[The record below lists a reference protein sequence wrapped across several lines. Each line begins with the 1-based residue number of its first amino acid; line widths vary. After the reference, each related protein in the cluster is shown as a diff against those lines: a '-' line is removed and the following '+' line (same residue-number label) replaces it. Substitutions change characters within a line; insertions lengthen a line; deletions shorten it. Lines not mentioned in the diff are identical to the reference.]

1 MIPVQTAK
9 QGNWFIVISFSLAI
23 MLTALPLPD
32 WAVNWRPAWVA
43 LVLIYW
49 CMAVPDRVGIAVG
62 WFLGLIVD
70 VQQSTVLGQNA
81 LGFALIAFLI
91 IKSYQRMRVFPLT
104 QQAVLIC
111 FYLLFYELI
120 MLLITGYIGTGTRD
134 WTYWMP
140 AITSMLLWP
149 WLFIILRDLRRKYN
163 IS

>member
-1 MIPVQTAK
+1 MIPLREPK
-9 QGNWFIVISFSLAI
+9 KGNELIVLSFIVAI

-32 WAVNWRPAWVA
+32 WAVDWRPAWVA

-49 CMAVPDRVGIAVG
+49 CMAVPEHIGIGTA
-62 WFLGLIVD
+62 WFLGLILD
-70 VQQSTVLGQNA
+70 VQFGTLLGQHS
-81 LGFALIAFLI
+81 LGLVVIAFLTLN
-91 IKSYQRMRVFPLT
+91 SYQRIRVYPLV

-111 FYLLFYELI
+111 FYLLLYKLI
-120 MLLITGYIGTGTRD
+120 MLLITGYLGTGTRE

-149 WLFIILRDLRRKYN
+149 WMFIILRDLRRKYY

>member
-1 MIPVQTAK
+1 MIPLQEPK
-9 QGNWFIVISFSLAI
+9 KGNGLIIISFIVAV

-49 CMAVPDRVGIAVG
+49 CMAVPDRVGIATA
-62 WFLGLIVD
+62 WFLGLILD
-70 VQQSTVLGQNA
+70 VQQSTLLGQHA
-81 LGFALIAFLI
+81 LGLALIAFLT
-91 IKSYQRMRVFPLT
+91 IKSYQRMRVYPLA

-111 FYLLFYELI
+111 FYLLFYELV
-120 MLLITGYIGTGTRD
+120 MLWITGYSRTATRD

-149 WLFIILRDLRRKYN
+149 WMFIILRDLRRKHH

>member
-1 MIPVQTAK
+1 MIPLEQQR
-9 QGNWFIVISFSLAI
+9 QGNGVIIISFIVAV

-32 WAVNWRPAWVA
+32 WAVNWRPAWVP

-49 CMAVPDRVGIAVG
+49 CMAVPNRVGISVG
-62 WFLGLIVD
+62 WFMGLILD
-70 VQQSTVLGQNA
+70 VQQSTILGQNA
-81 LGFALIAFLI
+81 LGLILIAFLT
-91 IKSYQRMRVFPLT
+91 IKSYQRMRVAPLA

-120 MLLITGYIGTGTRD
+120 MLLITGYLGMGSSD

-140 AITSMLLWP
+140 AISSMFLWP
-149 WLFIILRDLRRKYN
+149 WLFIILRDLRRKFN

>member
-1 MIPVQTAK
+1 MIPLEKQK
-9 QGNWFIVISFSLAI
+9 QGNWLIIASFIIAV

-49 CMAVPDRVGIAVG
+49 CMAVPDRVGIAVA
-62 WFLGLIVD
+62 WFMGLILD
-70 VQQSTVLGQNA
+70 VQQGTILGQNA
-81 LGFALIAFLI
+81 LGLVLIALLT
-91 IKSYQRMRVFPLT
+91 IKSYQRMRVYPLA

-111 FYLLFYELI
+111 FYLLFYELL
-120 MLLITGYIGTGTRD
+120 MLLITGYLGTGSRD

-149 WLFIILRDLRRKYN
+149 WLFIVLRDLRRKYR

>member
-1 MIPVQTAK
+1 MIAIQQPK
-9 QGNWFIVISFSLAI
+9 QGNWIIVMSFIIAI

-49 CMAVPDRVGIAVG
+49 CMAVPDRVGVAVG
-62 WFLGLIVD
+62 WFLGLILD

-81 LGFALIAFLI
+81 LGLALIAYI
-91 IKSYQRMRVFPLT
+91 TIKTYQRMRVYPLAH
-104 QQAVLIC
+104 QAMLIC
-111 FYLLFYELI
+111 FYLLFYEFI
-120 MLLITGYIGTGTRD
+120 MLIILNYLGANTGD

-140 AITSMLLWP
+140 AITSMVLWP
-149 WLFIILRDLRRKYN
+149 WLFIVLRDLRRKHH

>member
-1 MIPVQTAK
+1 MISIEEQK
-9 QGNWFIVISFSLAI
+9 QGNWVIVMSFIVAI

-32 WAVNWRPAWVA
+32 WAVNWRPSWVA

-49 CMAVPDRVGIAVG
+49 CMAVPDRIGIAVG
-62 WFLGLIVD
+62 WFLGLLLD

-81 LGFALIAFLI
+81 LGLTIIAFLT
-91 IKSYQRMRVFPLT
+91 IKSYQRMRVFPLA

-111 FYLLFYELI
+111 FYLLLYELI
-120 MLLITGYIGTGTRD
+120 TLWITGYIGTSTRD

>member
-1 MIPVQTAK
+1 MIPLHEPK
-9 QGNWFIVISFSLAI
+9 KGNGLIVLSFMAAI

-49 CMAVPDRVGIAVG
+49 CMAVPERVGIATG
-62 WFLGLIVD
+62 WFLGLILD
-70 VQQSTVLGQNA
+70 VQFGTLLGQHA
-81 LGFALIAFLI
+81 LGLVVIAFLTLN
-91 IKSYQRMRVFPLT
+91 SYQRIRVYPLA

-111 FYLLFYELI
+111 FYLLLYELI
-120 MLLITGYIGTGTRD
+120 MLLITGYLGTGTRD

-149 WLFIILRDLRRKYN
+149 WLFIVLRDLRRKHY

>member
-1 MIPVQTAK
+1 MIALEEPR
-9 QGNWFIVISFSLAI
+9 QGNWIIVMSFIVAI

-32 WAVNWRPAWVA
+32 WAVNWRPQWVA
-43 LVLIYW
+43 IVLIYW

-62 WFLGLIVD
+62 WFLGLLLD

-81 LGFALIAFLI
+81 LGLTLIAFI
-91 IKSYQRMRVFPLT
+91 TIKSYQRMRVYPLS

-111 FYLLFYELI
+111 FYLLLYELI
-120 MLLITGYIGTGTRD
+120 MLLITAYLGTGTRD

-149 WLFIILRDLRRKYN
+149 WLFIIMRDLRRKYN

>member
-1 MIPVQTAK
+1 MIPLHQPQ
-9 QGNWFIVISFSLAI
+9 QGNWLIVISFIVAV

-49 CMAVPDRVGIAVG
+49 CMAVPDRVGIAVA
-62 WFLGLIVD
+62 WCMGLILD
-70 VQQSTVLGQNA
+70 VQQSTILGQNA
-81 LGFALIAFLI
+81 LGLVLIAFLT
-91 IKSYQRMRVFPLT
+91 IKSYQRMRVAPLA

-120 MLLITGYIGTGTRD
+120 MLLITGYLGMGTRD

-149 WLFIILRDLRRKYN
+149 WLFIILRDLRRKYR

>member
-1 MIPVQTAK
+1 MIPLEEPK
-9 QGNWFIVISFSLAI
+9 QGNWLIIFSFIVAI

-49 CMAVPDRVGIAVG
+49 CMAIPDRVGIAIG
-62 WFLGLIVD
+62 WFLGLILD
-70 VQQSTVLGQNA
+70 VQQSAIFGQNA
-81 LGFALIAFLI
+81 LGLALIAYLT
-91 IKSYQRMRVFPLT
+91 IKSYQRMRVYPLA

-111 FYLLFYELI
+111 FYLLLYELI
-120 MLLITGYIGTGTRD
+120 MLMITGYIGTGTRD

-140 AITSMLLWP
+140 AITSMLIWP
-149 WLFIILRDLRRKYN
+149 WLFIILRDLRRKHH

>member
-1 MIPVQTAK
+1 MIPLAK
-9 QGNWFIVISFSLAI
+9 PQQGNWLIIISFVVAV

-32 WAVNWRPAWVA
+32 WANSWRPAWVA

-49 CMAVPDRVGIAVG
+49 CMAVPDRVGLAVG
-62 WFLGLIVD
+62 WSMGIILD
-70 VQQSTVLGQNA
+70 VLQSTILGQNA
-81 LGFALIAFLI
+81 LGLTLLAYLT
-91 IKSYQRMRVFPLT
+91 IKSYQRMRVFPLA

-111 FYLLFYELI
+111 FYLLGYEFI
-120 MLLITGYIGTGTRD
+120 MLLITGYTGLATGN

-149 WLFIILRDLRRKYN
+149 WLFIILRDLRRKYH

>member
-1 MIPVQTAK
+1 MIPLHQPQ
-9 QGNWFIVISFSLAI
+9 QGNWLIVISFIIAV
-23 MLTALPLPD
+23 MLTALPLPN

-49 CMAVPDRVGIAVG
+49 CMAVPDRVGIATA
-62 WFLGLIVD
+62 FFMGLILD
-70 VQQSTVLGQNA
+70 VQQSTILGQNA
-81 LGFALIAFLI
+81 LGFALIAFLT
-91 IKSYQRMRVFPLT
+91 IKSYQRMRVAPLA

-120 MLLITGYIGTGTRD
+120 MLLITGYLGKGTRD

-140 AITSMLLWP
+140 AISSMLLWP
-149 WLFIILRDLRRKYN
+149 WLFIVLRDLRRKYH

>member
-1 MIPVQTAK
+1 MIDIEESSH
-9 QGNWFIVISFSLAI
+9 GNWIIVLSFMIAI

-43 LVLIYW
+43 IVLIYW
-49 CMAVPDRVGIAVG
+49 CMAVPNRVGIFVA
-62 WFLGLIVD
+62 WFLGLLLD

-81 LGFALIAFLI
+81 LGLTLIAFLTLH
-91 IKSYQRMRVFPLT
+91 SYQRMRVYPLS

-120 MLLITGYIGTGTRD
+120 MLWVTGMLGTSTRD

-140 AITSMLLWP
+140 AITSMFLWP
-149 WLFIILRDLRRKYN
+149 WLFIILRDVRRKYN

>member
-1 MIPVQTAK
+1 MIAIQQVR
-9 QGNWFIVISFSLAI
+9 QGNWIIVMSFVVAI
-23 MLTALPLPD
+23 MLMALPLPD

-43 LVLIYW
+43 IVLIYW

-62 WFLGLIVD
+62 WFLGLLLD

-81 LGFALIAFLI
+81 LGLALIAFI
-91 IKSYQRMRVFPLT
+91 TIKSYQRMRVYPLA

-111 FYLLFYELI
+111 FYLLLYELV
-120 MLLITGYIGTGTRD
+120 MLWITGYTGTSTRD

-149 WLFIILRDLRRKYN
+149 WLFIILRDVRRKYH